1 MSPCK
6 TPEKRK
12 PALAVVGVG
21 GSAGGLQAF
30 LAMLSALPATTGFA
44 FVFVSH
50 LPPGPSQ
57 LQEVV
62 SRETQM
68 PVVTITSGI
77 EPEANH
83 VYVMGPD
90 CTVSIEAGR
99 FKVGPVL
106 RPPHREIDTFFS
118 SLAATYGIR
127 SIAVLLSGMDEDGV
141 RGLSSIKLA
150 GGITIVQDGSA
161 QSPRMPQAAIDAGC
175 VDSVLSPADIA
186 RQLVQLS
193 HHPWLESASNYDDP
207 SEDLAVVLEVLRRQ
221 CGMDFSGFKASTLY
235 RCLLPRMALNGYYS
249 LSQYAAALADNEFE
263 ARAAAQSILIGFTDF
278 FRDNAAFEE
287 LAQKALPR
295 IFEGRPREQ
304 RRVWVVG
311 TSTGQ
316 EAYSIAMLLE
326 EYGSSLD
333 FKIHAT
339 DLNKA
344 ALDRAR
350 AGVFSESA
358 VSKLSPERLRRF
370 FTREGS
376 EYHINRSIRDR
387 VTFSLHNVL
396 GDALFSHNDFICCR
410 NVMIFM
416 EHKVKHQLLAR
427 LYRAL
432 RPQGILFLGVSE
444 SADRDMFA
452 PLSERHRIYVK
463 RPNAQPDWTPEVL
476 PLRASAST
484 MAPTIRDVDLSAEQ
498 RLARIER
505 IADRLVLQQYAPP
518 GVLVDARYEI
528 VQYRGETGEYL
539 THYTGRPSTNLLKM
553 TREGMLIDLRN
564 CLQRAKHS
572 TSSLVTPV
580 MRIPTRSGMRE
591 IVTRVIPFKDEA
603 DRYYCIMFEDASPT
617 APGSRASASSQRPV
631 RGRARKLLQ
640 DELTQRVEAQSA
652 EIDVLRDEMQRSD
665 ERHVA
670 VEEQLRATVEELRS
684 INEEMQSTNE
694 ELNAVTTN
702 LQMPM
707 VMVWSDLRLRHVTPT
722 AMRLLQ
728 ASESD
733 INRPLSEFRSP
744 LPEINLV
751 ELLATSIRDGQGP
764 DPFHALDIEQRW
776 RLACIHPTVNFENAI
791 DGAMVVLIDIHSYK
805 TNQQAS

>member
-1 MSPCK
+1 M
-6 TPEKRK
+6 
-12 PALAVVGVG
+12 LA
-21 GSAGGLQAF
+21 
-30 LAMLSALPATTGFA
+30 ALPATTGFA

-57 LQEVV
+57 LPEVV
-62 SRETQM
+62 RRETQM
-68 PVVTITSGI
+68 PVVTITSGV
-77 EPEANH
+77 EPQANH
-83 VYVMGPD
+83 VYVTGPD
-90 CTVSIEAGR
+90 CTVSIEAGK
-99 FKVGPVL
+99 FKVGPVM
-106 RPPHREIDTFFS
+106 RHPPHREIDTFFA

-141 RGLSSIKLA
+141 RGLSAIKLA

-193 HHPWLESASNYDDP
+193 HHPWLKSASNYDDP
-207 SEDLAVVLEVLRRQ
+207 SEDLAAVLEALRQQ
-221 CGMDFSGFKASTLY
+221 CQMDFSSFKASTLY

-249 LSQYAAALADNEFE
+249 VSQYAAALADNELE
-263 ARAAAQSILIGFTDF
+263 ARAAAQGILIGFTDF
-278 FRDNAAFEE
+278 FRDGPAFEE
-287 LAQKALPR
+287 LTLKALPR

-326 EYGSSLD
+326 EFGSNMD
-333 FKIHAT
+333 YRINAT
-339 DLNKA
+339 DLNSV

-350 AGVFSESA
+350 KGLFSEGA
-358 VSKLSPERLRRF
+358 ASKLSPDRLRRF
-370 FTREGS
+370 FKREGS
-376 EYHINRSIRDR
+376 DYRIDRSIRER
-387 VTFSLHNVL
+387 ITFSLHNVL
-396 GDALFSHNDFICCR
+396 VDPLFPRMDFICCR

-452 PLSERHRIYVK
+452 ALSERHRIYVK
-463 RPNAQPDWTPEVL
+463 RPNAQPDWTPEAL
-476 PLRASAST
+476 PLRASTPT
-484 MAPTIRDVDLSAEQ
+484 MAPTVRDVDQSAEQ
-498 RLARIER
+498 RLARVER
-505 IADRLVLQQYAPP
+505 IANRLVLQQYAPP

-539 THYTGRPSTNLLKM
+539 THYTGRPSSNLLKM
-553 TREGMLIDLRN
+553 TREGMLIHLRN

-572 TSSLVTPV
+572 TSSLLTPV

-591 IVTRVIPFKDEA
+591 IVARVIPVQDEA
-603 DRYYCIMFEDASPT
+603 DRYYCVMFEDGSPT
-617 APGSRASASSQRPV
+617 APGSRASASSRRPAK
-631 RGRARKLLQ
+631 GKARKLIL

-652 EIDVLRDEMQRSD
+652 EVDVLRDEMQRSD

-694 ELNAVTTN
+694 ELCAVTNN

-707 VMVWSDLRLRHVTPT
+707 VMVWSDLRLRHITPA

-733 INRPLSEFRSP
+733 INRPLGEFRSP
-744 LPEINLV
+744 LTDVNLV
-751 ELLATSIRDGQGP
+751 ELLSTSIRDGQGP
-764 DPFHALDIEQRW
+764 DPFHALDVEQRW
-776 RLACIHPTVNFENAI
+776 RLACIHPTVSFENAI
-791 DGAMVVLIDIHSYK
+791 DGAMAVLIDIHSYK
-805 TNQQAS
+805 NNQQAF